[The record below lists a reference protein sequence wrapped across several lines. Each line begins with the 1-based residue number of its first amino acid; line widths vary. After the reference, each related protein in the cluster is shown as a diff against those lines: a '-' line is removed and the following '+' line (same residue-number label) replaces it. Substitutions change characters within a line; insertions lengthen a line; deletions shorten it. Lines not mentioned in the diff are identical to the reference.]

1 MMVQRKNGVK
11 SNRNGNA
18 SSGGGSKNSV
28 SSQSDA
34 VGQRLRDFFSAIED
48 EGIPERFLDLLDK
61 LDAAENAAAKPS
73 GMSRNNGAKDGS

>member
-1 MMVQRKNGVK
+1 VK

-18 SSGGGSKNSV
+18 SRGGSLKISI

-61 LDAAENAAAKPS
+61 LDAAENAATKQS
-73 GMSRNNGAKDGS
+73 GASDSNGAKDGR